1 MIMLFSG
8 IFKKPTYELCV
19 AHYYRGKDEHGRVKP
34 FHRAITIVTDGTA
47 QPARGTVFQ
56 VAQSNGKLS
65 RLYQL
70 ADSDVTLS
78 QIPERYSGRVK
89 IGEVKG
95 AGEMRLV
102 ERILR
107 GVPVDHGPELQWM
120 GRNWARDG
128 VRKLATAGFV
138 DQAAIARMND
148 ELARMETE
156 YILTLS
162 ARP

>member
-1 MIMLFSG
+1 MLFSG
-8 IFKKPTYELCV
+8 LFKKPTYELCV

-34 FHRAITIVTDGTA
+34 FHRAITIVTDGA
-47 QPARGTVFQ
+47 SQPARGTVFQ
-56 VAQSNGKLS
+56 VAQSSGKLG

-70 ADSDVTLS
+70 SDADVTLS

-95 AGEMRLV
+95 AGEIRLI
-102 ERILR
+102 EHILTS
-107 GVPVDHGPELQWM
+107 VPVDQALEEQWT
-120 GRNWARDG
+120 GQNWARDG

-138 DQAAIARMND
+138 DRAAIARMND
-148 ELARMETE
+148 QLARMETE

-162 ARP
+162 EQPQA